1 VGWWC
6 SEHVTHACLLGGK
19 LTSHLTA
26 PFFLQTSLIE
36 GIISTTTILWD
47 IFAIALPIS
56 PTPEDCA
63 NHEMMTPTCPCFQA
77 SSISN
82 RSIKY
87 NLIGHCITY
96 SIAHCIQ
103 AHSFSFRSGK
113 EDARAS
119 TLSRHKILFPSV
131 TKVKYYIRS
140 WQSGKGPWNHALYF
154 FLSWLPNFSKHFMG
168 EHTLKMR

>member
-1 VGWWC
+1 V
-6 SEHVTHACLLGGK
+6 GGK

-26 PFFLQTSLIE
+26 PFFLQTRLIE
-36 GIISTTTILWD
+36 GIISTTTILWE

-56 PTPEDCA
+56 PTLEDCA

-103 AHSFSFRSGK
+103 AHSFFPFRERGCTRLDPVTSQDIISLCHKGEILYQIMAIRQGALESCALFLFVLATK
-113 EDARAS
+113 LLQAFYGRAHSEDEIADGAY
-119 TLSRHKILFPSV
+119 V
-131 TKVKYYIRS
+131 V
-140 WQSGKGPWNHALYF
+140 
-154 FLSWLPNFSKHFMG
+154 
-168 EHTLKMR
+168 